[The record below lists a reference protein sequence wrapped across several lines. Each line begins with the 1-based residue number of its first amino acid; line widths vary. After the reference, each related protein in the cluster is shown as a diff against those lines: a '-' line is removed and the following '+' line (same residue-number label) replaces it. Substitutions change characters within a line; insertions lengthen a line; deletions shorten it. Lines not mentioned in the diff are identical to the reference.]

1 MTRLLKHI
9 FTLLIILTA
18 VSSPGLCSEEAVV
31 TDSLQAVVRQYSAS
45 MSKGDYS
52 GALAYARKYYGMVKD
67 GADKSKLMLA
77 CSYVGQSY
85 VARDEYDSAYFFLN
99 RGLEIWNTTDVQE
112 RSDEQ
117 YYAIYVIYNGLGIC
131 SINNEMNYEK
141 AISFF
146 LEGLRLAEKRSDYVN
161 YAIFGSN
168 MVVTYNLRKDTTG
181 LQYALEVYD
190 FGIRTDDKY
199 IIYYG
204 SYITAMMYYLKG
216 DIEKA
221 RQYLDETISLSC
233 DFVDKR
239 GMYSLYARILAAEG
253 KNAEAEKYFRL
264 SIDNVSEE
272 SVITAVSIYMTYA
285 EFLMSMGRYRE
296 ASEILDTGIRL
307 ADMKNNRVFTYS
319 LYKMKSE
326 CCERLG
332 LPWKALEMY
341 KKYNQESGEVFS
353 LEQERAI
360 NELTRKYENE
370 RHEKELQQRNITI
383 IKRSRELQAALFTI
397 VIIIAGLTVTFVMYR
412 HKNRMYTRIVRQYK
426 EAIAKQ
432 KGMEETIRQYEKE
445 RQDTASQME
454 DKNSELFRKLE
465 TLMRES
471 KVYREK
477 NLTRERVAD
486 LIGSNRTYLSQVV
499 NEKTGMSFIHYINSY
514 RIEEA
519 LEILS
524 EASNEIPLKALCSD
538 LGFNS
543 ITTFYKLFQEKV
555 GMTPAKYREKII
567 ELSMSGN

>member
-1 MTRLLKHI
+1 MTGLLKHI
-9 FTLLIILTA
+9 FILLTVLAAIPYSDLY
-18 VSSPGLCSEEAVV
+18 SEEVDS
-31 TDSLQAVVRQYSAS
+31 DSLQAMVRQYSAS
-45 MSKGDYS
+45 MSKGDYA
-52 GALAYARKYYGMVKD
+52 GALHYAKEYGRLAEPD
-67 GADKSKLMLA
+67 ADRSKMMLA
-77 CSYVGQSY
+77 YSYIGQAL
-85 VARDEYDSAYFFLN
+85 VARDEYDSAYCYLEK
-99 RGLEIWNTTDVQE
+99 GLEIWNATDTAS
-112 RSDEQ
+112 RSREQ
-117 YYAIYVIYNGLGIC
+117 YYAMYAIYNGLGIY
-131 SINNEMNYEK
+131 SVNREMNYEK

-146 LEGLRLAEKRSDYVN
+146 LEGLRLAEQRADYVN

-190 FGIRTDDKY
+190 FGKRTDDKY

-204 SYITAMMYYLKG
+204 SYITSMMYYLKG

-221 RQYLDETISLSC
+221 KQYLDETMSLSG
-233 DFVDKR
+233 DFMDKR

-285 EFLMSMGRYRE
+285 EFLMSMGRYGE
-296 ASEILDTGIRL
+296 ASAMLDRGL
-307 ADMKNNRVFTYS
+307 DFAGQKNNRVFTYR
-319 LYKMKSE
+319 LYEMKSE
-326 CCERLG
+326 CYEHLG
-332 LPWKALEMY
+332 QPWKALEMY
-341 KKYNQESGEVFS
+341 KKYNRESEEVFG

-360 NELTRKYENE
+360 NELTRKYESE

-383 IKRSRELQAALFTI
+383 IKRSRELQAALFII
-397 VIIIAGLTVTFVMYR
+397 VIIVAGLSVTFVMYR

-432 KGMEETIRQYEKE
+432 KGLEETIHQYEKE
-445 RQDTASQME
+445 RQDTASQID

-524 EASNEIPLKALCSD
+524 EATNDIPLKALCSD

-543 ITTFYKLFQEKV
+543 ITTFYKLFQDKV

-567 ELSMSGN
+567 ELSKSGN